1 MNINLPSEDIWS
13 LVVTS
18 LIGLWLIW
26 QAVKINSEIDI
37 LQLLVNWF
45 RDRPIILPSLL
56 FLISPFLSTYIFH
69 NLPPNFN
76 QIVDNKILVQVLTT
90 FGAVISFWI
99 GNRALE
105 SFRKTQ
111 EQKKIAKIFIASMES
126 HLEYLN
132 KIKQNLSITLNKY
145 NINNIESIINRIK
158 ADYIYESALKLV
170 GIFDSQ
176 TIDFIYRYSRNIS
189 SDMDEILNSYEKIN
203 GFIGT
208 TKFTI
213 LSEKIKAL
221 SMEAKLCLIKLS
233 KEIVQDDD
241 KFNAYTKSIIDEYGK
256 NRAKGVMESF
266 ATLEMQE
273 ILRLTEKLF
282 EGYGF
287 LPELNASYNE
297 EKIPL
302 EIEQNTFLENVGFR
316 SSTQPTIPSF

>member
-26 QAVKINSEIDI
+26 QAVKINYKIDI
-37 LQLLVNWF
+37 FKISVNWF
-45 RDRPIILPSLL
+45 SDRLIILPSLL
-56 FLISPFLSTYIFH
+56 FLIAPFLSTYIFQ
-69 NLPPNFN
+69 NLLTESNK
-76 QIVDNKILVQVLTT
+76 ISDNKTSILQLLTT
-90 FGAVISFWI
+90 FGVGIYI

-111 EQKKIAKIFIASMES
+111 EQKKIAKILIASMEA

-132 KIKQNLSITLNKY
+132 KIKQNLSGTLNKS
-145 NINNIESIINRIK
+145 NINNIESIINHIK
-158 ADYIYESALKLV
+158 TDYIYESALKLV

-203 GFIGT
+203 GFIGE
-208 TKFTI
+208 TKLPI
-213 LSEKIKAL
+213 LGEKIEAL
-221 SMEAKLCLIKLS
+221 LMEAKLCIIILS

-241 KFNAYTKSIIDEYGK
+241 KFNNYTKSIIDEYGK

-266 ATLEMQE
+266 ATLEMQD
-273 ILRLTEKLF
+273 ILIITEKLF
-282 EGYGF
+282 EGYG
-287 LPELNASYNE
+287 LRSELDASMLHIM
-297 EKIPL
+297 KKKFP
-302 EIEQNTFLENVGFR
+302 
-316 SSTQPTIPSF
+316 